1 MYKKKFFFFFLLIF
15 INFIY
20 IKNSFAID
28 PYSFVQETADRASE
42 ALNKRQSKEEKM
54 EILKTIAKET
64 VDIRG
69 IGFYSL
75 GKHRKNMS
83 NQKKE
88 EYLEIFSKYFLKTFS
103 SRLAEYTDPRIR
115 VDSQKKLSD
124 KYTMVSSTL
133 LATQDKP
140 EIKIDWRVVT
150 KDPDNPLI
158 IDVVIEGVSLA
169 KVQKEEFNSIIQS
182 NDGDINS
189 LFNNLK
195 KFVEKELSPTSLF
208 KSQLLFVYDLFPIS
222 QTFFQ
227 CCPSGKSNK
236 I

>member
-1 MYKKKFFFFFLLIF
+1 MYKKKSFFFFLLIF

-20 IKNSFAID
+20 INNSFAID

-54 EILKTIAKET
+54 EILKTIARET
-64 VDIRG
+64 VDMRG

-83 NQKKE
+83 DQKKE
-88 EYLEIFSKYFLKTFS
+88 EYLEVFTKYFLKTFS

-115 VDSQKKLSD
+115 VDSQKKLND

-133 LATQDKP
+133 LATEDKP
-140 EIKIDWRVVT
+140 EVKIDWRVIT

-158 IDVVIEGVSLA
+158 IDLVIEGVSLA
-169 KVQKEEFNSIIQS
+169 KIQKEEFNSIIQS
-182 NDGDINS
+182 NDGDMNA
-189 LFNNLK
+189 LFKNLK
-195 KFVEKELSPTSLF
+195 DFVEKE
-208 KSQLLFVYDLFPIS
+208 
-222 QTFFQ
+222 
-227 CCPSGKSNK
+227 
-236 I
+236 

>member
-20 IKNSFAID
+20 INNSFAID

-64 VDIRG
+64 VDMRG

-83 NQKKE
+83 YQKKE
-88 EYLEIFSKYFLKTFS
+88 EYLEIFNKYFLKTFS

-133 LATQDKP
+133 LATEDKA
-140 EIKIDWRVVT
+140 EVKIDWRVVT

-182 NDGDINS
+182 NDGDVNA
-189 LFNNLK
+189 LFKNLK
-195 KFVEKELSPTSLF
+195 DFIEK
-208 KSQLLFVYDLFPIS
+208 D
-222 QTFFQ
+222 
-227 CCPSGKSNK
+227 
-236 I
+236 